1 MQKSEM
7 KRQASQRDLKT
18 VAKTAKNDDDYF
30 EIILKRPGLQHIAES
45 IFSFLNDDV
54 KSMAKCREVSSDFKN
69 LIDRQKTFFIKR
81 IQKMN
86 EAKGRR
92 IGRIHQNGSTITKTI
107 DFVARFPKWK
117 KLLDAYDKSK
127 SLDDLKVVADFMSLF
142 YSKRDYNQTPFYAA
156 VRCCPRWPC

>member
-7 KRQASQRDLKT
+7 KRPASQRHLKT
-18 VAKTAKNDDDYF
+18 AAKRAKSDDDYF

-81 IQKMN
+81 IQN
-86 EAKGRR
+86 CQLAIQAAGL
-92 IGRIHQNGSTITKTI
+92 IGIET
-107 DFVARFPKWK
+107 
-117 KLLDAYDKSK
+117 
-127 SLDDLKVVADFMSLF
+127 SLIVSASI
-142 YSKRDYNQTPFYAA
+142 
-156 VRCCPRWPC
+156 